1 MHVCANIAVA
11 IMKKIFIFCFLFL
24 FVFGITGCSSNF
36 DKKTFIQDSELI
48 YEATISPNREYVE
61 SKEDIVD
68 YTIEIYQD
76 NENNII
82 VYSTSNSEFFDPL
95 QYEIE
100 WEESIKESDIVVEW
114 TTLMGSQTPSI
125 DDQLAI
131 ASVSFLKDG
140 EVLQKI
146 RINFVNQGIE
156 IIKDTIENK

>member
-48 YEATISPNREYVE
+48 YEETISPNREYVE
-61 SKEDIVD
+61 SEEDIVD

-100 WEESIKESDIVVEW
+100 WEGSIKESDIVVEW

-131 ASVSFLKDG
+131 ANVSFLKDG

-146 RINFVNQGIE
+146 RISFVNQGIE

>member
-61 SKEDIVD
+61 SEEDIVD

-100 WEESIKESDIVVEW
+100 WEGSIKESDIVVEW

-131 ASVSFLKDG
+131 ANVSFLKDG

>member
-48 YEATISPNREYVE
+48 YEETISPNREYVE
-61 SKEDIVD
+61 SEEDIVD

-76 NENNII
+76 NENNSI

-100 WEESIKESDIVVEW
+100 LEGSIKESDIVVEW

-125 DDQLAI
+125 DGQLAI
-131 ASVSFLKDG
+131 ANVSFLKDG

-156 IIKDTIENK
+156 IIEDMIDNK

>member
-11 IMKKIFIFCFLFL
+11 IMKKIFIFCFLL

-48 YEATISPNREYVE
+48 YEETISPNREYVE
-61 SKEDIVD
+61 SEEDIVD

-100 WEESIKESDIVVEW
+100 WEGSIKESDIVVEW
-114 TTLMGSQTPSI
+114 TTLMGSQTSNQN
-125 DDQLAI
+125 DQFALAN
-131 ASVSFLKDG
+131 VSFLKDG
-140 EVLQKI
+140 QVVQEVK
-146 RINFVNQGIE
+146 INFVDQGIE
-156 IIKDTIENK
+156 IIKEIIR

>member
-11 IMKKIFIFCFLFL
+11 IMKKILIFCFLFL

-82 VYSTSNSEFFDPL
+82 VYSASNSEFFDPL

-100 WEESIKESDIVVEW
+100 WEGSIKESDIVVEW